1 MNQHSQEESLQTLSD
16 IKRIME
22 RSARFLSLSGW
33 SGIWAGVVGL
43 ISAAIA
49 YSWIANLTTA
59 DYYNYRATKGESLRL
74 GQLNTIDLQFIALA
88 AITFIVALAGGF
100 YFTWQK
106 TKKQGLN
113 IWNSASKKMLVQIAI
128 PLCAGGVFVLVF
140 LFNGLEIYIAP
151 ATLTFYG
158 LALLNG
164 SKYTL
169 SDIQYLGILE
179 VLLGCI
185 SLLVLGHGL
194 VFWAIGFGLLHIIY
208 GIIMWNKYDKKSANK

>member
-1 MNQHSQEESLQTLSD
+1 MNRNSQEESLQTLSD

-33 SGIWAGVVGL
+33 SGIWAGIVGL

-49 YSWIANLTTA
+49 YSWIADLTTA
-59 DYYNYRATKGESLRL
+59 DYYNYRATKGTSIRA
-74 GQLNTIDLQFIALA
+74 GQLTGIDLQFMALA
-88 AITFIVALAGGF
+88 AITFIVALAGGI
-100 YFTWQK
+100 YFTWNK
-106 TKKQGLN
+106 TKKQGLK

-140 LFNGLEIYIAP
+140 LFNGLEMYIAP
-151 ATLTFYG
+151 TSLTFYG

-185 SLLVLGHGL
+185 SLLILGHGL
-194 VFWAIGFGLLHIIY
+194 IFWAIGFGLLHIIY
-208 GIIMWNKYDKKSANK
+208 GVIMWNKYDKKQ

>member
-1 MNQHSQEESLQTLSD
+1 MNQNSQEESLQTLSD

-33 SGIWAGVVGL
+33 SGIWAGIVGL

-49 YSWIANLTTA
+49 YSWIADLTTA
-59 DYYNYRATKGESLRL
+59 DYYNYRATKGASIRA
-74 GQLNTIDLQFIALA
+74 GQLTGIDVQFIALA
-88 AITFIVALAGGF
+88 AITFIVALAGGI
-100 YFTWQK
+100 YFTWNK
-106 TKKQGLN
+106 TKKQGLK

-140 LFNGLEIYIAP
+140 LFNGLEMYIAP
-151 ATLTFYG
+151 TSLTFYG

-194 VFWAIGFGLLHIIY
+194 IFWAIGFGLLHIIY
-208 GIIMWNKYDKKSANK
+208 GVIMWNKYDKKQ